1 MANIRDVARK
11 AGVAPITVSRV
22 INDSEYVSAEVRSRV
37 EKAIAELN
45 YVPNRLG
52 PSMRSKRSNTIGL
65 IVTDITNPFWT
76 TVVRG
81 VEDAAYKAGYH
92 LFLCN
97 SDESLE
103 KELEYTELLLSRQV
117 DGFLIAPANTS
128 SDSLEVIQK
137 QKKPIVL
144 CIMDG
149 WGINENY
156 ENNAVA
162 LAKTPNIDFLT
173 KTFPYSTLDASG
185 EDVGLPIGQVG
196 NSEVGHMNLG
206 SGRVVLQTLPK
217 INKAFANNKIEKN
230 TNFQNFLFNHNK
242 NKIVHLLGLCSDGG
256 VHSHSNHILEMSKLL
271 DKNNCK
277 AYIHIF
283 SDGRDCSPKQLGQH
297 IKKFEMSLP
306 KNIKIVSL
314 IGRYYSMDR
323 DNRWERVKKAF
334 DLIVYGKYE
343 RKFSNISRGLEEAY
357 KYNETDEFISP
368 TLIGDYKGFEDGDS
382 LIMINFRADRVRE
395 LLTALLDPKFKEFE
409 KDTNTPILLN
419 NLGMTEYS
427 TELSNFM
434 NSIFVKEKIKDT
446 LGEVIS
452 KANLKQLRLAETEK
466 YPHVTFFFNGGE
478 ETVYP
483 GETRIMIPSPKIST
497 YDLKPEM
504 SAKKVETEL
513 ISSIKSKTYDLII
526 INFANPD
533 MVGHTG
539 DLKAAIKAVETVDT
553 AVGNVKDMIIK
564 LDGIMLL
571 TADHGNCEIMFDE
584 IMNLPHTS
592 HTCNKV
598 PLILISKNNDYKL
611 RNGRLADIA
620 PTILELISIKS
631 PKGMS
636 GESLL
641 VK

>member
-1 MANIRDVARK
+1 MKD
-11 AGVAPITVSRV
+11 
-22 INDSEYVSAEVRSRV
+22 
-37 EKAIAELN
+37 
-45 YVPNRLG
+45 
-52 PSMRSKRSNTIGL
+52 
-65 IVTDITNPFWT
+65 
-76 TVVRG
+76 
-81 VEDAAYKAGYH
+81 
-92 LFLCN
+92 
-97 SDESLE
+97 
-103 KELEYTELLLSRQV
+103 
-117 DGFLIAPANTS
+117 
-128 SDSLEVIQK
+128 K

-149 WGINENY
+149 WGINENS

-162 LAKTPNIDFLT
+162 LAKTPNFDLLT

-185 EDVGLPIGQVG
+185 ENVGLPKGQVG

-217 INKAFANNKIEKN
+217 INKAFANHEIEKN
-230 TNFQNFLFNHNK
+230 INFQNFLSNHNK
-242 NKIVHLLGLCSDGG
+242 NKTIHLLGLCSDGG
-256 VHSHSNHILEMSKLL
+256 VHSHSSHMIEISKLL
-271 DKNNCK
+271 EKNNCK
-277 AYIHIF
+277 TCIHIF

-323 DNRWERVKKAF
+323 DNRWERVKKSF

-343 RKFSNISRGLEEAY
+343 RKFSNVSKGIEEAY
-357 KYNETDEFISP
+357 KNNETDEFISP
-368 TLIGDYKGFEDGDS
+368 TLIGDYKGFEDDDS

-395 LLTALLDPKFKEFE
+395 LLTALLDPSFKEFE
-409 KDTNTPILLN
+409 KNTNTPILSN
-419 NLGMTEYS
+419 NIGMIEYS
-427 TELSNFM
+427 TELLNFM
-434 NSIFVKEKIKDT
+434 NSIFLKESIKDT
-446 LGEVIS
+446 LGQVIS

-483 GETRIMIPSPKIST
+483 GENRIMIPSPKIST

-504 SAKKVETEL
+504 SAKKIETEL
-513 ISSIKSKTYDLII
+513 ISSIKNKTYDLII
-526 INFANPD
+526 VNFANPD

-539 DLKAAIKAVETVDT
+539 DLNAAIKAVETVDT
-553 AVGNVKDMIIK
+553 AIGNITDVIVKF
-564 LDGIMLL
+564 DGIMLL
-571 TADHGNCEIMFDE
+571 TADHGNCEIMFDK
-584 IMNLPHTS
+584 IMDLPHTS

-598 PLILISKNNDYKL
+598 PLILITKNKDYELK
-611 RNGRLADIA
+611 NGRLADIA

-631 PKGMS
+631 PKSMN

-641 VK
+641 MK

>member
-1 MANIRDVARK
+1 MN
-11 AGVAPITVSRV
+11 
-22 INDSEYVSAEVRSRV
+22 
-37 EKAIAELN
+37 EKL
-45 YVPNRLG
+45 
-52 PSMRSKRSNTIGL
+52 
-65 IVTDITNPFWT
+65 
-76 TVVRG
+76 
-81 VEDAAYKAGYH
+81 
-92 LFLCN
+92 
-97 SDESLE
+97 
-103 KELEYTELLLSRQV
+103 
-117 DGFLIAPANTS
+117 
-128 SDSLEVIQK
+128 
-137 QKKPIVL
+137 KKPIVL

-149 WGINENY
+149 WGINKKSK
-156 ENNAVA
+156 NNAVA
-162 LAKTPNIDFLT
+162 LAKTPNVDFLT
-173 KTFPYSTLDASG
+173 KTYSYATLDASG
-185 EDVGLPIGQVG
+185 EDVGLPSGQVG

-206 SGRVVLQTLPK
+206 SGRVILQTLPK
-217 INKAFANNKIEKN
+217 INQAFANNEIDKN
-230 TNFQNFLFNHNK
+230 KNFQKFLSNHNK
-242 NKIVHLLGLCSDGG
+242 SKTIHMLGLCSDGG
-256 VHSHSNHILEMSKLL
+256 VHSHSNHIIEMSKLIE
-271 DKNNCK
+271 KNNCK

-283 SDGRDCSPKQLGQH
+283 SDGRDCSPKQLGQQ
-297 IKKFEMSLP
+297 IKKFEESLP

-323 DNRWERVKKAF
+323 DNRWERIKKAF

-343 RKFSNISRGLEEAY
+343 RKFSSVSCGLEEAY
-357 KYNETDEFISP
+357 KNYETDEFISP

-382 LIMINFRADRVRE
+382 LIMMNFRADRVRE
-395 LLTALLDPKFKEFE
+395 LLTAILNPKFKEFE
-409 KDTNTPILLN
+409 KDTNTPFLLN

-434 NSIFVKEKIKDT
+434 NSIFLKEDIKDT

-466 YPHVTFFFNGGE
+466 YPHVTFFFNGGK

-483 GETRIMIPSPKIST
+483 GESRIMIPSPKIST

-504 SAKKVETEL
+504 SAKKVETTL
-513 ISSIKSKTYDLII
+513 ISSIKSRTYDLII

-553 AVGNVKDMIIK
+553 AIGNIKNTIIK
-564 LDGIMLL
+564 CDGVMLL

-598 PLILISKNNDYKL
+598 PLILISKNKDYKL
-611 RNGRLADIA
+611 RDGRLADIA
-620 PTILELISIKS
+620 PTILDLISIKS
-631 PKGMS
+631 PNSMS

>member
-1 MANIRDVARK
+1 MKD
-11 AGVAPITVSRV
+11 
-22 INDSEYVSAEVRSRV
+22 
-37 EKAIAELN
+37 
-45 YVPNRLG
+45 
-52 PSMRSKRSNTIGL
+52 
-65 IVTDITNPFWT
+65 
-76 TVVRG
+76 
-81 VEDAAYKAGYH
+81 
-92 LFLCN
+92 
-97 SDESLE
+97 
-103 KELEYTELLLSRQV
+103 
-117 DGFLIAPANTS
+117 
-128 SDSLEVIQK
+128 K

-149 WGINENY
+149 WGINENSEY
-156 ENNAVA
+156 NAVA
-162 LAKTPNIDFLT
+162 LANTPNVDFLT

-256 VHSHSNHILEMSKLL
+256 VHSHFSHIIEMSKLL

-277 AYIHIF
+277 ACIHIF
-283 SDGRDCSPKQLGQH
+283 SDGRDCSPRQLGQK
-297 IKKFEMSLP
+297 IKQFEMSLP

-314 IGRYYSMDR
+314 IGRYFSMDR
-323 DNRWERVKKAF
+323 DNRWQRIKKAF
-334 DLIVYGKYE
+334 DLIVYGRYE
-343 RKFSNISRGLEEAY
+343 RKFSNVSRALEEAY
-357 KYNETDEFISP
+357 KNNETDEFISP

-382 LIMINFRADRVRE
+382 LIMVNFRADRVRE
-395 LLTALLDPKFKEFE
+395 LLTALLNPKFKEFE
-409 KDTNTPILLN
+409 KDINTPILSN
-419 NLGMTEYS
+419 NLGMSEYS
-427 TELSNFM
+427 TELSNYM
-434 NSIFVKEKIKDT
+434 NSIFVKENIKDT
-446 LGEVIS
+446 LGEVVS

-513 ISSIKSKTYDLII
+513 ISSIKNKTYSLII

-553 AVGNVKDMIIK
+553 AIGNIKDIIIK

-571 TADHGNCEIMFDE
+571 TSDHGNCEIMYDE

-598 PLILISKNNDYKL
+598 PLILISKNSDYKL
-611 RNGRLADIA
+611 REGRLADVA

-631 PKGMS
+631 PKSMS
-636 GESLL
+636 GKSLL
-641 VK
+641 IK

>member
-1 MANIRDVARK
+1 MNEI
-11 AGVAPITVSRV
+11 
-22 INDSEYVSAEVRSRV
+22 
-37 EKAIAELN
+37 
-45 YVPNRLG
+45 
-52 PSMRSKRSNTIGL
+52 
-65 IVTDITNPFWT
+65 
-76 TVVRG
+76 
-81 VEDAAYKAGYH
+81 
-92 LFLCN
+92 
-97 SDESLE
+97 
-103 KELEYTELLLSRQV
+103 
-117 DGFLIAPANTS
+117 
-128 SDSLEVIQK
+128 

-149 WGINENY
+149 WGINKNPR
-156 ENNAVA
+156 NNAVA
-162 LAKTPNIDFLT
+162 LAETPNVDFLT
-173 KTFPYSTLDASG
+173 KTFSYATLDASG
-185 EDVGLPIGQVG
+185 EDVGLPSGQVG

-206 SGRVVLQTLPK
+206 SGRVILQTLPK

-230 TNFQNFLFNHNK
+230 KNFQKFLSNHNK
-242 NKIVHLLGLCSDGG
+242 NKAVHLLGLCSDGG

-271 DKNNCK
+271 KKNNCK

-283 SDGRDCSPKQLGQH
+283 SDGRDCSPKQLGQQ

-306 KNIKIVSL
+306 KNTKIVSL

-334 DLIVYGKYE
+334 DLIVYGRYE
-343 RKFSNISRGLEEAY
+343 RKFSNVSSGLEVAY
-357 KYNETDEFISP
+357 KNNETDEFISP
-368 TLIGDYKGFEDGDS
+368 TLIGDYKGFENGDS
-382 LIMINFRADRVRE
+382 LIMVNFRADRVRE
-395 LLTALLDPKFKEFE
+395 LLTAILDPKFKEFE

-434 NSIFVKEKIKDT
+434 NSIFVKEKIRDT
-446 LGEVIS
+446 LGEIIS

-478 ETVYP
+478 ETIYP

-513 ISSIKSKTYDLII
+513 INSIKNRTYDLII

-553 AVGNVKDMIIK
+553 ALGNIKDMIIK

-571 TADHGNCEIMFDE
+571 TADHGNCEIMFDD
-584 IMNLPHTS
+584 IVNLPHTS

-598 PLILISKNNDYKL
+598 PLILISKNKIYKL

-620 PTILELISIKS
+620 PTILELMSLKKPNS
-631 PKGMS
+631 MS
-636 GESLL
+636 GKSLL

>member
-1 MANIRDVARK
+1 MKD
-11 AGVAPITVSRV
+11 
-22 INDSEYVSAEVRSRV
+22 
-37 EKAIAELN
+37 
-45 YVPNRLG
+45 
-52 PSMRSKRSNTIGL
+52 
-65 IVTDITNPFWT
+65 
-76 TVVRG
+76 
-81 VEDAAYKAGYH
+81 
-92 LFLCN
+92 
-97 SDESLE
+97 
-103 KELEYTELLLSRQV
+103 
-117 DGFLIAPANTS
+117 
-128 SDSLEVIQK
+128 K

-149 WGINENY
+149 WGINENSEY
-156 ENNAVA
+156 NAVA
-162 LAKTPNIDFLT
+162 LANTPNVDFLT

-230 TNFQNFLFNHNK
+230 INFQNFLSNHNK

-256 VHSHSNHILEMSKLL
+256 VHSHFSHIIEMSKLL

-277 AYIHIF
+277 ACIHIF
-283 SDGRDCSPKQLGQH
+283 SDGRDCSPKQLGQK
-297 IKKFEMSLP
+297 IKQFEMSLP
-306 KNIKIVSL
+306 KNIRIASL
-314 IGRYYSMDR
+314 IGRYFSMDR
-323 DNRWERVKKAF
+323 DNRWQRIKKAF
-334 DLIVYGKYE
+334 DLIVYGRYE
-343 RKFSNISRGLEEAY
+343 RKFSNVSRALEEAY
-357 KYNETDEFISP
+357 KNNETDEFISP

-382 LIMINFRADRVRE
+382 LIMVNFRADRVRE
-395 LLTALLDPKFKEFE
+395 LLTALLNPKFKEFE
-409 KDTNTPILLN
+409 KDINTPILSN
-419 NLGMTEYS
+419 NLGMSEYS
-427 TELSNFM
+427 TELSNYM
-434 NSIFVKEKIKDT
+434 NSIFVKENIKDT
-446 LGEVIS
+446 LGEVVS

-513 ISSIKSKTYDLII
+513 ISSIKNKTYSLII

-539 DLKAAIKAVETVDT
+539 DLKAAIKAVETIDT
-553 AVGNVKDMIIK
+553 AIGNIKDIIIK

-571 TADHGNCEIMFDE
+571 TSDHGNCEIMYDE

-598 PLILISKNNDYKL
+598 PLILISKNSDYKL
-611 RNGRLADIA
+611 REGRLADVA

-631 PKGMS
+631 PKSMS
-636 GESLL
+636 GKSLL
-641 VK
+641 IK

>member
-1 MANIRDVARK
+1 M
-11 AGVAPITVSRV
+11 
-22 INDSEYVSAEVRSRV
+22 SE
-37 EKAIAELN
+37 K
-45 YVPNRLG
+45 P
-52 PSMRSKRSNTIGL
+52 
-65 IVTDITNPFWT
+65 
-76 TVVRG
+76 
-81 VEDAAYKAGYH
+81 
-92 LFLCN
+92 
-97 SDESLE
+97 
-103 KELEYTELLLSRQV
+103 
-117 DGFLIAPANTS
+117 
-128 SDSLEVIQK
+128 
-137 QKKPIVL
+137 KKPIVL

-149 WGINENY
+149 WGINKSS

-162 LAKTPNIDFLT
+162 LAKTPNVDFLT

-185 EDVGLPIGQVG
+185 EDVGLPTGQVG

-217 INKAFANNKIEKN
+217 INKAFANNEIIN
-230 TNFQNFLFNHNK
+230 NNNFQNFLLNHNK
-242 NKIVHLLGLCSDGG
+242 NKTVHLLGLCSDGG
-256 VHSHSNHILEMSKLL
+256 VHSHSSHIIEMSKLL
-271 DKNNCK
+271 EKNNFK
-277 AYIHIF
+277 ACIHIF
-283 SDGRDCSPKQLGQH
+283 SDGRDCSPKQLGQQ
-297 IKKFEMSLP
+297 IKQFEMSLP
-306 KNIKIVSL
+306 KNIKVVSL

-323 DNRWERVKKAF
+323 DNRWERIKKAF

-343 RKFSNISRGLEEAY
+343 RKFSYVSSALEEAY
-357 KYNETDEFISP
+357 KNNETDEFISP
-368 TLIGDYKGFEDGDS
+368 SLIGDYKGFENGDS

-395 LLTALLDPKFKEFE
+395 LLTALLDPKFKEFN
-409 KDTNTPILLN
+409 KDANTPILSN

-434 NSIFVKEKIKDT
+434 NSIFVKENIKDT

-478 ETVYP
+478 ETLYP

-504 SAKKVETEL
+504 SAKKVETKL
-513 ISSIKSKTYDLII
+513 ISSIKNKTYDLII
-526 INFANPD
+526 VNFANPD

-539 DLKAAIKAVETVDT
+539 DLNAAIKAVETVDT
-553 AVGNVKDMIIK
+553 AIGNIKNIIVK

-571 TADHGNCEIMFDE
+571 TADHGNCEIMFDD

-598 PLILISKNNDYKL
+598 PLILISKNNNYKL
-611 RNGRLADIA
+611 RDGRLADIA

-631 PKGMS
+631 PNNMS
-636 GESLL
+636 GKSLL
-641 VK
+641 K